1 MHRQAQ
7 HFYPRPPR
15 GGRLDR
21 LHRAVNNMAF
31 LSTPSARRAT
41 ASAAAFLSTTD
52 HFYPRPPRGGR
63 PPAPTSQTRWVKRFL
78 STPSARRATRGRPE
92 GFSPENYFYPRPPRG
107 GRLSYL
113 NNMPAGLY
121 FYPRPPRG
129 GRPAAA
135 LNAAESLAFLST
147 PSARRATPF
156 DGLYPISRGIS
167 IHALREEGDTTSIS
181 IKANEMYFYPRPP
194 RGGRPRSKG
203 GTL

>member
-1 MHRQAQ
+1 
-7 HFYPRPPR
+7 
-15 GGRLDR
+15 
-21 LHRAVNNMAF
+21 
-31 LSTPSARRAT
+31 
-41 ASAAAFLSTTD
+41 
-52 HFYPRPPRGGR
+52 
-63 PPAPTSQTRWVKRFL
+63 
-78 STPSARRATRGRPE
+78 
-92 GFSPENYFYPRPPRG
+92 
-107 GRLSYL
+107 
-113 NNMPAGLY
+113 MPAGLY

-194 RGGRPRSKG
+194 RGGRHRAPGLSSPGSRYFYPRPPRG
-203 GTL
+203 GRPAGLGRLVLLHQISIHALREEGDVYDPTRREIVVEFLSTPSARRATAKTEKNISAFVSL